1 MGETVKGYKRE
12 FMNSQNGRKS
22 GRTFVDHTRFEDVPD
37 KELVERIIAGE
48 RELYEVIMRRYNQ
61 QLYRITWSY
70 LSDEEAVR
78 DTMQSAYIKA
88 FEKLDTFRGEARFS
102 TWLVRIAINE
112 ALQAVRNRK
121 KRGEKISVT
130 ELLQN
135 HQMVASRNK
144 NPAMETERND
154 LMERLEEA
162 IEGLPPKYRSVFVMR
177 EVEQMST
184 RETADC
190 LDITRSNVKV
200 RLHRARNMLRDH
212 LEEISDLDDL
222 LEFKGRR
229 CDAMVSQV
237 MKALE
242 KKREQP

>member
-1 MGETVKGYKRE
+1 MKGYKDP
-12 FMNSQNGRKS
+12 FMISQNGRNRRRS
-22 GRTFVDHTRFEDVPD
+22 FVDHTRFEEVPD
-37 KELVERIIAGE
+37 EKLVERIIAGE
-48 RELYEVIMRRYNQ
+48 RELYEVIMRRYNE

-70 LSDEEAVR
+70 LGDEETVR

-88 FEKLDTFRGEARFS
+88 FEKLDTFRGEASFS

-112 ALQAVRNRK
+112 ALQAVRKRK
-121 KRGEKISVT
+121 KRGERISVT
-130 ELLQN
+130 DLLQN
-135 HQMVASRNK
+135 HQMVASRND

-162 IEGLPPKYRSVFVMR
+162 IEALPPKYRTVFVMR

-184 RETADC
+184 RETAEC
-190 LDITRSNVKV
+190 LDLTASNVKV

-212 LEEISDLDDL
+212 LEEVSDLDEL

-229 CDAMVSQV
+229 CDAMVSRV

-242 KKREQP
+242 QKSEGP